1 MEALSGHDKVRTS
14 IPSAG
19 PFRRRPHLLS
29 FSRIFSNNILNKTRQ
44 KIIECA
50 NIIKRLWEILITG
63 ACDGTPSCKAFL
75 KKLKAKFISEA
86 DMAMSEN

>member
-19 PFRRRPHLLS
+19 RSGGVLTCFP
-29 FSRIFSNNILNKTRQ
+29 FSRIFSNNILNKTKT

-50 NIIKRLWEILITG
+50 NIINRLWEILITG
-63 ACDGTPSCKAFL
+63 RVTEHRP
-75 KKLKAKFISEA
+75 AKHS
-86 DMAMSEN
+86 